1 MGSEIRPNSE
11 LVNCKEKANIN
22 KLFKKN
28 RNNMLSQPG
37 LPIVLAAVISSILS
51 GTLLI
56 VNNII
61 NNKFQLEREKQ
72 QGIRQQESDQKKW
85 YREKIYDSYRTSI
98 DLLKKII
105 QQDDEIRAYNIA
117 IDCQYGEIDP
127 KINKVYLDF
136 KTEFNIIIVD
146 YPGNDSKDFKEKI
159 SIIRNYIEPQPSIAL
174 DLITEMM
181 VNDPRIKSINK

>member
-1 MGSEIRPNSE
+1 MPSEPNAINYLLSGALGAIISGFIL
-11 LVNCKEKANIN
+11 LVNNC
-22 KLFKKN
+22 L
-28 RNNMLSQPG
+28 NN
-37 LPIVLAAVISSILS
+37 
-51 GTLLI
+51 
-56 VNNII
+56 N
-61 NNKFQLEREKQ
+61 FQLKREQEQRIWQERNEQ
-72 QGIRQQESDQKKW
+72 QKW

-159 SIIRNYIEPQPSIAL
+159 SIIRSYIGSRPSSAL